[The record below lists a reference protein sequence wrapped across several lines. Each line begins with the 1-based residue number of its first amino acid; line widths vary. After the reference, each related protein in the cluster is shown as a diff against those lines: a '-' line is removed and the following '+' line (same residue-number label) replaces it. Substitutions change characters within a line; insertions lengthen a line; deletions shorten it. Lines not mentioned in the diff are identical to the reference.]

1 MLPNPCH
8 LQPNLLKSP
17 EFFANCAKVPPI
29 LGRVWPV
36 GKSLIQN
43 AVEPVSVAMNLI
55 ALGINHNSAGVEVRE
70 RVAFA
75 PEQVGEALIDACD
88 VVGVAEV
95 VILSTCNRTELYAM
109 VSDGANLGDKARE
122 LIDWV
127 ANYHHLS
134 AQELHQCSYCHEG
147 HQALRHLVQVASGLD
162 SMVLGEPQIFG
173 QLKSA
178 YAVATDAGTA
188 GAEFGR
194 LFPRIFSIAKRVR
207 TDTAIGENPV
217 SVAYAAVN
225 LAGHIFSD
233 LGQCNALLV
242 GAGETIELVAR
253 HLVGAGVRKIVI
265 ANRTLGRARELAQK
279 FGAEAVLLAEIP
291 AQLSNADIIITS
303 TASQLPILGKGAV
316 EQALKVRK
324 HRPFLMVD
332 IAVPRDIESQVGE
345 LPDVYLYSVDDL
357 REIVEANMR
366 SRSSEAGKADFIIDE
381 GVRLYMEEGLS
392 LEAVDT
398 VKEYRAMAEQL
409 RDHELQR
416 AQRAL
421 DRGDD
426 PRQIVAQL
434 SRTITNKLIHAP
446 TAGLKQASVDGRQDL
461 INNARKLLGLEG
473 SSPQPQPDEDG
484 EQAEPELPSSALQN
498 TRRTLQ

>member
-1 MLPNPCH
+1 
-8 LQPNLLKSP
+8 
-17 EFFANCAKVPPI
+17 
-29 LGRVWPV
+29 
-36 GKSLIQN
+36 
-43 AVEPVSVAMNLI
+43 
-55 ALGINHNSAGVEVRE
+55 
-70 RVAFA
+70 
-75 PEQVGEALIDACD
+75 
-88 VVGVAEV
+88 
-95 VILSTCNRTELYAM
+95 
-109 VSDGANLGDKARE
+109 
-122 LIDWV
+122 
-127 ANYHHLS
+127 
-134 AQELHQCSYCHEG
+134 
-147 HQALRHLVQVASGLD
+147 
-162 SMVLGEPQIFG
+162 
-173 QLKSA
+173 
-178 YAVATDAGTA
+178 
-188 GAEFGR
+188 
-194 LFPRIFSIAKRVR
+194 
-207 TDTAIGENPV
+207 
-217 SVAYAAVN
+217 
-225 LAGHIFSD
+225 
-233 LGQCNALLV
+233 
-242 GAGETIELVAR
+242 
-253 HLVGAGVRKIVI
+253 
-265 ANRTLGRARELAQK
+265 
-279 FGAEAVLLAEIP
+279 
-291 AQLSNADIIITS
+291 LSNADIIITS

-484 EQAEPELPSSALQN
+484 EQAEPERPSSALEN

>member
-1 MLPNPCH
+1 
-8 LQPNLLKSP
+8 
-17 EFFANCAKVPPI
+17 
-29 LGRVWPV
+29 
-36 GKSLIQN
+36 
-43 AVEPVSVAMNLI
+43 MNLI
-55 ALGINHNSAGVEVRE
+55 ALGISHNSAAVEVRE

-75 PEQVGEALIDACD
+75 PEQVSEALLDACD
-88 VVGVAEV
+88 AGGIEEV
-95 VILSTCNRTELYAM
+95 VILSTCNRTEVYAM
-109 VSDGANLGDKARE
+109 VAQGAGPGDKARE

-134 AQELHQCSYCHEG
+134 AQELHRCAYFHEG
-147 HQALRHLVQVASGLD
+147 DDALRHLVQVASGLD

-178 YAVATDAGTA
+178 YAVATETGTA
-188 GAEFGR
+188 GGEFGR

-225 LAGHIFSD
+225 LAGHIFSN

-253 HLVGAGVRKIVI
+253 HLVAAGVQKIVI

-291 AQLSNADIIITS
+291 TQLSNADIIITS

-345 LPDVYLYSVDDL
+345 LRDVYLYSVDDL

-366 SRSSEAGKADFIIDE
+366 SRSSEARKADFIIDE
-381 GVRLYMEEGLS
+381 GIRLYTDEVRG
-392 LEAVDT
+392 LEAVDS
-398 VKEYRAMAEQL
+398 VKEYRTMAEQV
-409 RDHELQR
+409 REREFQR

-426 PRQIVAQL
+426 PRQILAQL

-461 INNARKLLGLEG
+461 INNARKLLGMEG
-473 SSPQPQPDEDG
+473 HLHQPRAVSDEGD
-484 EQAEPELPSSALQN
+484 ELVEPEAPTSELQS